1 VRIGL
6 FGGSFDPPH
15 IGHWLAAVDAC
26 EALELDRLDFIPAAQ
41 QPLKQGDGH
50 RASPLERVA
59 MLRAMVGNDP
69 RFAVNPVE
77 IDRGGLSFSV
87 DTAAAYR
94 AAGPDDELFFLLG
107 ADAASRLDAWKEPDR
122 LLTLVQLVVLT
133 RGDAPFS
140 RAGLGRDARVLA
152 TRRVDV
158 SSTEVRRR
166 LTEGRSLRG
175 FVLDAVADRIRTMA
189 LYQ

>member
-26 EALELDRLDFIPAAQ
+26 EALGLDRLDFIPAAQ
-41 QPLKQGDGH
+41 QPLKQGSGH
-50 RASPLERVA
+50 QASPLARVA
-59 MLRAMVGNDP
+59 MLQAMVGGDP
-69 RFAVNPVE
+69 RFAVNSVE

-94 AAGPDDELFFLLG
+94 AAGPNDELFLLLG

-133 RGDAPFS
+133 RGDAPHALEG
-140 RAGLGRDARVLA
+140 RGRDARVLA

-166 LTEGRSLRG
+166 MTEGRALRG
-175 FVLDAVADRIRTMA
+175 FVLDAVAELIRTMA

>member
-15 IGHWLAAVDAC
+15 VGHWLAAVDAF
-26 EALELDRLDFIPAAQ
+26 ERLALDRLDFVPVGQ
-41 QPLKQGDGH
+41 QPLKASGH
-50 RASPLERVA
+50 TATPSQRRA
-59 MLRAMVGNDP
+59 MLHAMIADDP
-69 RFAVNPVE
+69 RFAVNAVE
-77 IDRGGLSFSV
+77 IDRGGLSFTV

-94 AAGPDDELFFLLG
+94 ASGPDDDLFLLLG
-107 ADAASRLDAWKEPDR
+107 ADAASGLAQWKEPER
-122 LLTLVQLVVLT
+122 LVRLVQLVVLT
-133 RGDAPFS
+133 RGVESFTP
-140 RAGLGRDARVLA
+140 AGLGRDALVLP

-166 LTEGRSLRG
+166 ASEGRSLRG
-175 FVLDAVADRIRTMA
+175 FVLDAVADLIRSAA

>member
-15 IGHWLAAVDAC
+15 IGHWLVAVDAF
-26 EALELDRLDFIPAAQ
+26 EALALDRLDFIPTAQ
-41 QPLKQGDGH
+41 QPLKGDGH
-50 RASPLERVA
+50 TASASQRLA
-59 MLRAMVGNDP
+59 MLHAMVGEDA

-87 DTAAAYR
+87 DTAAGYR
-94 AAGPDDELFFLLG
+94 AAGESDVLFLLLG
-107 ADAASRLDAWKEPDR
+107 TDAALGLARWKEPDR
-122 LLTLVQLVVLT
+122 LLRLVQLVVLT
-133 RGDAPFS
+133 RGAEPFV
-140 RAGLGRDARVLA
+140 AEGPGRDALVLT

-166 LTEGRSLRG
+166 AGEGRSLRG
-175 FVLDAVADRIRTMA
+175 FVMNAVAEQIRDMA
-189 LYQ
+189 LYR

>member
-6 FGGSFDPPH
+6 F
-15 IGHWLAAVDAC
+15 GHWLAAVDAC
-26 EALELDRLDFIPAAQ
+26 EALALDRLDFIPAAQ
-41 QPLKQGDGH
+41 QPLKQGAGH
-50 RASPLERVA
+50 QASPAARIA
-59 MLRAMVGNDP
+59 MLRAMVGSDP
-69 RFAVNPVE
+69 CFAVNSVE

-107 ADAASRLDAWKEPDR
+107 ADAAARLDAWKEPDR
-122 LLTLVQLVVLT
+122 LLSLVQLVVLT
-133 RGDAPFS
+133 RGDVPHVPVGFA
-140 RAGLGRDARVLA
+140 REARVLA

-166 LTEGRSLRG
+166 LAEGRSLRG
-175 FVLDAVADRIRTMA
+175 FVLDAVAERIRTMA

>member
-15 IGHWLAAVDAC
+15 IGHWLVALDAC
-26 EALELDRLDFIPAAQ
+26 EALGLDRLDFIPTQ
-41 QPLKQGDGH
+41 HQPLKPGGH
-50 RASPLERVA
+50 QASAADRLA
-59 MLRAMVGNDP
+59 MLQAMVAGDA

-77 IDRGGLSFSV
+77 IERGGLSFTV
-87 DTAAAYR
+87 ETAAAYR
-94 AAGPDDELFFLLG
+94 ASGPDDELFLLLG
-107 ADAASRLDAWKEPDR
+107 ADAAAGLARWKDPERVLRLVR
-122 LLTLVQLVVLT
+122 LVVLT
-133 RGDAPFS
+133 RGAEPFAPVGYGHE
-140 RAGLGRDARVLA
+140 ALVLP

-166 LTEGRSLRG
+166 VSEGRSIRG
-175 FVLDAVADRIRTMA
+175 FVLDAVAEQIRQSA